1 MQVGDR
7 FSNFEVKAWGTSGFS
22 AEPPHSSSLCLR
34 LCHRSL
40 ELRFL
45 GSNCMLM
52 TLSPFLQEYVERL
65 QIWQN
70 AIEEKSLRV
79 NAGKA
84 KIMICEG
91 LYL

>member
-1 MQVGDR
+1 
-7 FSNFEVKAWGTSGFS
+7 
-22 AEPPHSSSLCLR
+22 
-34 LCHRSL
+34 
-40 ELRFL
+40 
-45 GSNCMLM
+45 MLM
-52 TLSPFLQEYVERL
+52 TLSPYLQEYVERL

-91 LYL
+91 LYLLAPSRRFSSDVS